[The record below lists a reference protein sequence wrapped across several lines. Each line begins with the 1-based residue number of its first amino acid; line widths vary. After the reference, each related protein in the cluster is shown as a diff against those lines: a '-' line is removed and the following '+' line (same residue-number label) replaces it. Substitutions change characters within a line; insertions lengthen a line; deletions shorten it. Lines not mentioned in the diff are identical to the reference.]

1 MMKKALCALLFLNAL
16 FGGAASGPAQT
27 MKTSDSGMKTNRTE
41 QATFGGGCFWCLEA
55 IFEGVDGVKSVA
67 SGYAGGQ
74 KENPT
79 YEEVCSGGTGHAE
92 GVQIEDDPQ
101 KVSYDKLL
109 NLFWQAHDPTTL
121 NRQGADVGTPDR
133 AIIPYQSQAQK
144 QNAEKAEG

>member
-16 FGGAASGPAQT
+16 FGGAASGPAQI

-79 YEEVCSGGTGHAE
+79 YEEVRSRRTGPTQVVA
-92 GVQIEDDPQ
+92 
-101 KVSYDKLL
+101 
-109 NLFWQAHDPTTL
+109 NAH
-121 NRQGADVGTPDR
+121 
-133 AIIPYQSQAQK
+133 
-144 QNAEKAEG
+144 